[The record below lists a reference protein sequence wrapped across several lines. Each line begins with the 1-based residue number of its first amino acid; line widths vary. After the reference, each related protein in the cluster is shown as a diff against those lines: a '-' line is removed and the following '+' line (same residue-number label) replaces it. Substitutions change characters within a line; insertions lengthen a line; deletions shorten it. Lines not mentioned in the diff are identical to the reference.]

1 MTPTSCQVSLQAS
14 YMTPTSCQVLASITH
29 DAKITS
35 IILAASDMTPASY
48 HVVLQHQTRR
58 QHYVKYPCSI
68 RHDANIT
75 SNILASSNM
84 TPTSCQV
91 SLRASDMTPTS
102 CQVSLQHQ
110 TRRQHHV
117 KYPCFIKHDANIVSS
132 ILASIRHDANIV
144 SSILAASDMTPTSG
158 LVSLQRFSRNND
170 SLSSEQLNAMDLLT
184 ICSHLSISDTI
195 TDRAELMEDCGFET
209 YRISSS

>member
-1 MTPTSCQVSLQAS
+1 MYPCSIIHDASIKSSIQAS
-14 YMTPTSCQVLASITH
+14 IIHDANIMSSVLASITH

-35 IILAASDMTPASY
+35 IILAASDMMPASCQ
-48 HVVLQHQTRR
+48 VSLRASDMTPTSCQVSLQHQTRR
-58 QHYVKYPCSI
+58 QHRVKYPCSI

-75 SNILASSNM
+75 SNILVSSNM

-102 CQVSLQHQ
+102 CQVSLQ
-110 TRRQHHV
+110 
-117 KYPCFIKHDANIVSS
+117 
-132 ILASIRHDANIV
+132 
-144 SSILAASDMTPTSG
+144 
-158 LVSLQRFSRNND
+158 RFSRNND
-170 SLSSEQLNAMDLLT
+170 SLSSEQLKAKDLLT
-184 ICSHLSISDTI
+184 IRSHLSISDTI